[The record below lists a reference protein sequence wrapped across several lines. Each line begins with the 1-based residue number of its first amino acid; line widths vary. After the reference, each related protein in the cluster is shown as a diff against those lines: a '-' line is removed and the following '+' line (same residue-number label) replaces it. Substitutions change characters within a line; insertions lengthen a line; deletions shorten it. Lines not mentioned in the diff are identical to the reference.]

1 MYYVALGSR
10 VKRKRLELNLTQER
24 LAELADISAVYV
36 GQIERGERHM
46 TIDVLVKLS
55 EILKISVEELL
66 KDSTKENVASRM
78 KEISNL
84 LNELNSSEIDRLINV
99 IKAMYF

>member
-1 MYYVALGSR
+1 MDYVALGSR

-36 GQIERGERHM
+36 GQIERGERHI

>member
-1 MYYVALGSR
+1 MDYVALGSR

>member
-1 MYYVALGSR
+1 MDYVALGSR

-66 KDSTKENVASRM
+66 KDSTKENAASRM

-84 LNELNSSEIDRLINV
+84 LNELSSSEIDRLINV

>member
-1 MYYVALGSR
+1 MDYVALGSR

-66 KDSTKENVASRM
+66 KDSTKENAASRM

>member
-1 MYYVALGSR
+1 MDYVALGSR

-46 TIDVLVKLS
+46 TIDILVKLS
-55 EILKISVEELL
+55 EILEISVEELL
-66 KDSTKENVASRM
+66 KDSTKENIPSRM

-99 IKAMYF
+99 IKAMYL